1 MLQHGRKNVL
11 KDSVIYRVD
20 GGKCMKR
27 MNLVQVTDLCKHM
40 NESFG
45 LPMVIVNRM
54 IECNTR

>member
-1 MLQHGRKNVL
+1 
-11 KDSVIYRVD
+11 
-20 GGKCMKR
+20 MKR
-27 MNLVQVTDLCKHM
+27 MNLVHMTDLCKHM